1 MWSAL
6 LVGLVGCMLLWAY
19 RSGKQAQR
27 ATDTKQVLE
36 NTARAKKIRNGIGL
50 DNAAQRLRDDWSR

>member
-6 LVGLVGCMLLWAY
+6 YLGIFGALLLWAY
-19 RSGKQAQR
+19 RSGKR
-27 ATDTKQVLE
+27 ATLSDITQATLE
-36 NTARAKKIRNGIGL
+36 ASNRAKKIRNGIGL